1 VRRALGLSI
10 ATLVVA
16 AACGGTAGAPSP
28 SPTVAVSATASA
40 TATPKPSP
48 FKLVV
53 SYSNI
58 IGDELPLWCTK
69 EGGFFE
75 QNALDIGDLQNI
87 ASAQGVPAVISN
99 QVQVAQVGGSEV
111 LSVNAEGG
119 DLVVVAQLAGVYPF
133 VLEVAA
139 PIKTIADLKGK
150 KVGVSS
156 VGSSSDIAT
165 RAALTKMGLDPNKD
179 VVIVAVG
186 SAAQRTAAMLSGAI
200 DAGVSQPPDSLA
212 VEAKGFHVLY
222 DLASQRLPSANTSVV
237 VTRTFLNANRAVV
250 QRYVDSLVQGIKK
263 MKAERQF
270 GIDVLKKYFKSTDD
284 TAMAATYDFYAQ
296 LVTST
301 QPFPKPEMFADAQ
314 TILGAKSDKV
324 KNYDVTKMLDT
335 TFVQSAIDRG
345 LDKK

>member
-1 VRRALGLSI
+1 MRRALALSI
-10 ATLVVA
+10 ATLVLA
-16 AACGGTAGAPSP
+16 AACGGTAVAPSP
-28 SPTVAVSATASA
+28 TPTAPASAAA

-58 IGDELPLWCTK
+58 IGDELPLWATK

-99 QVQVAQVGGSEV
+99 NVQVAQVGGSEV

-133 VLEVAA
+133 VLEVAST
-139 PIKTIADLKGK
+139 IKTIADLKNK

-165 RAALTKMGLDPNKD
+165 RAALKRMGLDPDKD

-222 DLASQRLPSANTSVV
+222 DLASQKLPSANTSVV
-237 VTRTFLNANRAVV
+237 VTRAFLNANKAVV
-250 QRYVDSLVQGIKK
+250 QRYVDAIVQGIKK
-263 MKAERQF
+263 LKADRQF

-284 TAMAATYDFYAQ
+284 VAMAATYDFYAQ
-296 LVTST
+296 LVTAT
-301 QPFPKPEMFADAQ
+301 QPFAKPEMFADAQ
-314 TILGAKSDKV
+314 TILGVKSDKV
-324 KNYDVTKMLDT
+324 KNYDVTKMLDM

>member
-1 VRRALGLSI
+1 VGES
-10 ATLVVA
+10 V
-16 AACGGTAGAPSP
+16 
-28 SPTVAVSATASA
+28 ASA
-40 TATPKPSP
+40 APAPKPAP

-69 EGGFFE
+69 EGGFFD

-99 QVQVAQVGGSEV
+99 NVQIAQVGGSEV
-111 LSVNAEGG
+111 LSANAEGG

-139 PIKTIADLKGK
+139 PIKTISDLKGK

-156 VGSSSDIAT
+156 IGSSSDIAT
-165 RAALTKMGLDPNKD
+165 RAALTKMGLDPSKD
-179 VVIVAVG
+179 VVIVPVG

-212 VEAKGFHVLY
+212 VEAKGFHVIY
-222 DLASQRLPSANTSVV
+222 DLASQKLPSANTSVV

-301 QPFPKPEMFADAQ
+301 QPLPKPEMFADAQ

-324 KNYDVTKMLDT
+324 KNYDVTRMLDT

>member
-1 VRRALGLSI
+1 MRRVLALSV
-10 ATLVVA
+10 ATLVLA
-16 AACGGTAGAPSP
+16 AACGGTAVAPSP
-28 SPTVAVSATASA
+28 SPTVGGTVTA

-58 IGDELPLWCTK
+58 IGDELPLWSTK

-75 QNALDIGDLQNI
+75 QNALDIGELQSI
-87 ASAQGVPAVISN
+87 ASTQGVPALISN
-99 QVQVAQVGGSEV
+99 QVQVAQLGGSEAM
-111 LSVNAEGG
+111 SANAEGAE
-119 DLVVVAQLAGVYPF
+119 LVVVAQLAGVYPF
-133 VLEVAA
+133 VLEVSAS
-139 PIKTIADLKGK
+139 IKTTEDLKGK

-165 RAALTKMGLDPNKD
+165 RAALKKMGLDPEKD
-179 VVIVAVG
+179 VTIVPVG

-222 DLASQRLPSANTSVV
+222 DLASQKLPSANTSVV
-237 VTRTFLNANRAVV
+237 VTRSFLTANKAVV

-263 MKAERQF
+263 MKADRPF

-284 TAMAATYDFYAQ
+284 KAMAATYDFYAK
-296 LVTST
+296 LVTAT
-301 QPFPKPEMFADAQ
+301 QPFARPEMFADAQ
-314 TILGAKSDKV
+314 SILGASNAAVKS
-324 KNYDVTKMLDT
+324 YDVTKMLDT
-335 TFVQSAIDRG
+335 SFVQSAVDRG
-345 LDKK
+345 LDK

>member
-1 VRRALGLSI
+1 MRRALALSV
-10 ATLVVA
+10 ATLVLA
-16 AACGGTAGAPSP
+16 AACGGTALAPSP
-28 SPTVAVSATASA
+28 SPTVGGTTAA
-40 TATPKPSP
+40 TATTKPSP

-58 IGDELPLWCTK
+58 IGDELPLWSTK

-75 QNALDIGDLQNI
+75 QNALEVGDLQNI
-87 ASAQGVPAVISN
+87 ASAQGVPAIISN

-111 LSVNAEGG
+111 MSANAEGA

-139 PIKTIADLKGK
+139 PIRTVADLRGK
-150 KVGVSS
+150 KVGVSAP
-156 VGSSSDIAT
+156 GSSSDIAT
-165 RAALTKMGLDPNKD
+165 RAALKRMGLDPDKD
-179 VVIVAVG
+179 VTILPVG

-222 DLASQRLPSANTSVV
+222 DLASQKLPSANTSVV
-237 VTRTFLNANRAVV
+237 VTRSFLNANRAVV

-263 MKAERQF
+263 MKADRQF
-270 GIDVLKKYFKSTDD
+270 GITVLKKYFKSTDD
-284 TAMAATYDFYAQ
+284 VAMEATYDFYAR
-296 LVTST
+296 LVTAT
-301 QPFPKPEMFADAQ
+301 QPFPRPEMFADAQ

-324 KNYDVTKMLDT
+324 KSYDVTKMLDT
-335 TFVQSAIDRG
+335 SFVQSAVDRG
-345 LDKK
+345 LDKN

>member
-1 VRRALGLSI
+1 MRRVLALSV
-10 ATLVVA
+10 ATLVLA
-16 AACGGTAGAPSP
+16 AACGGTAVAPSP
-28 SPTVAVSATASA
+28 SPTVGGTVTA

-58 IGDELPLWCTK
+58 IGDELPLWSTK

-75 QNALDIGDLQNI
+75 QNALDIGELQSI
-87 ASAQGVPAVISN
+87 ASTQGVPALISN
-99 QVQVAQVGGSEV
+99 QVQVAQLGGSEAM
-111 LSVNAEGG
+111 SANAEGAE
-119 DLVVVAQLAGVYPF
+119 LVVVAQLAGVYPF
-133 VLEVAA
+133 VLEVSAS
-139 PIKTIADLKGK
+139 IKTTEDLKGK

-165 RAALTKMGLDPNKD
+165 RAALKKMGLDPEKD
-179 VVIVAVG
+179 VTIVPVG

-222 DLASQRLPSANTSVV
+222 DLASQKLPSANTSVV
-237 VTRTFLNANRAVV
+237 VTRSFLTANKAVV

-263 MKAERQF
+263 MKADRPF

-284 TAMAATYDFYAQ
+284 KAMGVTYDFYAQ
-296 LVTST
+296 LVTAT

-324 KNYDVTKMLDT
+324 KSYDVTKMLDT
-335 TFVQSAIDRG
+335 SFVQSAVDRG
-345 LDKK
+345 LDRN

>member
-1 VRRALGLSI
+1 MRRALALSV
-10 ATLVVA
+10 ATLVLA
-16 AACGGTAGAPSP
+16 AACGGTALAPSP
-28 SPTVAVSATASA
+28 SPTVGGTTAA

-58 IGDELPLWCTK
+58 IGDELPLWSTK

-75 QNALDIGDLQNI
+75 QNALEVGDLQNI
-87 ASAQGVPAVISN
+87 ASAQGVPAIISN

-111 LSVNAEGG
+111 MSANAEGA

-139 PIKTIADLKGK
+139 PIRTVADLRGK
-150 KVGVSS
+150 KVGVSAP
-156 VGSSSDIAT
+156 GSSSDIAT
-165 RAALTKMGLDPNKD
+165 RAALKRMGLDPDKD
-179 VVIVAVG
+179 VTILPVG

-222 DLASQRLPSANTSVV
+222 DLASQKLPSANTSVV
-237 VTRTFLNANRAVV
+237 VTRSFLNANRAVV

-263 MKAERQF
+263 MKADRQF
-270 GIDVLKKYFKSTDD
+270 GITVLKKYFKSTDD
-284 TAMAATYDFYAQ
+284 VAMGATYDFYAR
-296 LVTST
+296 LVTAT
-301 QPFPKPEMFADAQ
+301 QPFPRPEMFADAQ

-324 KNYDVTKMLDT
+324 KSYDVTKMLDT
-335 TFVQSAIDRG
+335 SFVQSAVDRG
-345 LDKK
+345 LDKN

>member
-1 VRRALGLSI
+1 MRRALALSI
-10 ATLVVA
+10 ATLVLA
-16 AACGGTAGAPSP
+16 AACGGTAVAPSP
-28 SPTVAVSATASA
+28 SPTVAASATA

-58 IGDELPLWCTK
+58 IGDELPLWATK

-99 QVQVAQVGGSEV
+99 NVQVAQVGGSEV

-139 PIKTIADLKGK
+139 PIKTIADLKNR

-165 RAALTKMGLDPNKD
+165 RAALKRMGLDPDKD
-179 VVIVAVG
+179 VTIVPVG

-222 DLASQRLPSANTSVV
+222 DLASQKLPSANTSVV
-237 VTRTFLNANRAVV
+237 VTRAFLTANKAVV
-250 QRYVDSLVQGIKK
+250 QRYVDAIVQGIKK
-263 MKAERQF
+263 LKADRQF

-284 TAMAATYDFYAQ
+284 VAMAATYDFYAQ
-296 LVTST
+296 LVTAT
-301 QPFPKPEMFADAQ
+301 QPFAKPEMFADAQ

>member
-1 VRRALGLSI
+1 MRRALALWI
-10 ATLVVA
+10 AALVVA
-16 AACGGTAGAPSP
+16 GACGGSAVAPSP
-28 SPTVAVSATASA
+28 SPTVGASSASA
-40 TATPKPSP
+40 TPTPKPSP

-69 EGGFFE
+69 EGGFFD

-87 ASAQGVPAVISN
+87 ASAQGVPALISN
-99 QVQVAQVGGSEV
+99 NVQIAQVGGSEV

-150 KVGVSS
+150 KIGVSS

-165 RAALTKMGLDPNKD
+165 RAALKKMGLDPDKD
-179 VVIVAVG
+179 VVILAVG
-186 SAAQRTAAMLSGAI
+186 SAAQRTAAMLAGSI

-222 DLASQRLPSANTSVV
+222 DLASQKLPSANTSVV
-237 VTRTFLNANRAVV
+237 VTRTFLNASKPVV
-250 QRYVDSLVQGIKK
+250 QRYVDSLVQGIRK
-263 MKAERQF
+263 MKADRQF

-284 TAMAATYDFYAQ
+284 VAMAATYDFYAQ
-296 LVTST
+296 LVTAT

>member
-1 VRRALGLSI
+1 MRRALAFSI
-10 ATLVVA
+10 ATIVLA
-16 AACGGTAGAPSP
+16 AACGGTAVAPSP
-28 SPTVAVSATASA
+28 SPTVAASAAA

-58 IGDELPLWCTK
+58 IGDELPLWSTK

-75 QNALDIGDLQNI
+75 QNALEIGDLQNI

-119 DLVVVAQLAGVYPF
+119 DLVIVAQLAGVYPF

-165 RAALTKMGLDPNKD
+165 RAALKKMGLDPDKD
-179 VVIVAVG
+179 VTIVAV
-186 SAAQRTAAMLSGAI
+186 
-200 DAGVSQPPDSLA
+200 DAGVSQPPDSIA
-212 VEAKGFHVLY
+212 VEKAGFHVLY
-222 DLASQRLPSANTSVV
+222 DLASQKLPSANTSVV
-237 VTRTFLNANRAVV
+237 VTRAFMTANKAVV
-250 QRYVDSLVQGIKK
+250 QRYVDSLVMGIKK
-263 MKAERQF
+263 MKADRQF
-270 GIDVLKKYFKSTDD
+270 GIDTLKKYFKSTDD
-284 TAMAATYDFYAQ
+284 VAMAATYDFYAQ
-296 LVTST
+296 LVTAT

-314 TILGAKSDKV
+314 SILGAKSDKV
-324 KNYDVTKMLDT
+324 KNYDVSKMLDT
-335 TFVQSAIDRG
+335 SFVQSAVDRG

>member
-1 VRRALGLSI
+1 MRRALALSI
-10 ATLVVA
+10 ATLVLA
-16 AACGGTAGAPSP
+16 AACGGAPAASSP
-28 SPTVAVSATASA
+28 SPTVGGSSAASA
-40 TATPKPSP
+40 TPTPKPSP

-58 IGDELPLWCTK
+58 IGDELPLWSTK

-99 QVQVAQVGGSEV
+99 NVQVAQVGGSEV
-111 LSVNAEGG
+111 LSANAEGA
-119 DLVVVAQLAGVYPF
+119 DLVVIAQLAGVYPF
-133 VLEVAA
+133 VLEVSAA
-139 PIKTIADLKGK
+139 IKTIADLKGK
-150 KVGVSS
+150 KVGVSQ

-165 RAALTKMGLDPNKD
+165 RAALKKMGLDPDKD
-179 VVIVAVG
+179 VTIQPVG

-212 VEAKGFHVLY
+212 VEKAGFHVLY
-222 DLASQRLPSANTSVV
+222 DLASQKLPSANTSVV
-237 VTRTFLNANRAVV
+237 VTRTFMTANKAVV
-250 QRYVDSLVQGIKK
+250 QRYVDSIVQGIKK
-263 MKAERQF
+263 MKADRQF
-270 GIDVLKKYFKSTDD
+270 GIDTLKKYFKSTDD
-284 TAMAATYDFYAQ
+284 VAMAATYDFYAQ
-296 LVTST
+296 LVTAT

-314 TILGAKSDKV
+314 SILGVKSDKV

-335 TFVQSAIDRG
+335 TFVQSAVDRG